1 MDPSETYR
9 RLVPVGRLAAPVT
22 PSDDVYVIAHMGIA
36 RVDPRPW
43 RLSID
48 GLVER
53 PFELDY
59 DALTSLPATEVTAVL
74 ECFGNPVEPEIA
86 TRRVGNVVWRGVPL
100 AELLR
105 RAGVRPEARLVCA
118 EGLDSGRFAG
128 VDSDRY
134 IKDVPLTR
142 AREPDVLVAWA
153 MNGEPLSAE
162 HGFPARLFVP
172 GFFGTNHV
180 KWLSRIT
187 LATERPESVFT
198 TRLYNRRVD
207 GELRPVRE
215 LDVHAV
221 IVTPA
226 DHATLPA
233 DRQTISGWAWSHWP
247 VRTVEVSTDGGLTW
261 QAARVAPRG
270 RDHQWQSFS
279 YAWDALPGRHVRAT
293 DERGRVQP
301 TTGRNRIH
309 TIDVIVAD
317 DLDRRKFIAGL
328 GITIGSAAVG
338 LRGDVAVVG
347 RAEAQETAKDYVPD
361 TPVKFGHITIQSFS
375 KNVPDYP
382 LRCGIPSAS

>member
-9 RLVPVGRLAAPVT
+9 RVVPVDRLAEAVT
-22 PSDDVYVIAHMGIA
+22 ASDDVYVIAHMGIA
-36 RVDPRPW
+36 RVDGARW

-59 DALTSLPATEVTAVL
+59 DALTGLAATEVTAVL
-74 ECFGNPVEPEIA
+74 ECFGNPVEPDVA

-134 IKDVPLTR
+134 IKDVPLAR
-142 AREPDVLVAWA
+142 ALEPDVLVAWA
-153 MNGEPLSAE
+153 MNGTPLSAE

-172 GFFGTNHV
+172 GYFGTNHV

-187 LATERPESVFT
+187 LAVDRPESLFT
-198 TRLYNRRVD
+198 TRLYNRQVD
-207 GELRPVRE
+207 GEPRPVRE

-221 IVTPA
+221 IVTPTDDA
-226 DHATLPA
+226 KLAAGPH
-233 DRQTISGWAWSHWP
+233 TIGGWTWSHWP
-247 VRTVEVSTDGGLTW
+247 VRTVEVSTDGGVTW
-261 QAARVAPRG
+261 RAAHVWPRG
-270 RDHQWQSFS
+270 RDYQWQSFTCD
-279 YAWDALPGRHVRAT
+279 WDATPGRHAVHVRAT

-301 TTGRNRIH
+301 AAGRNRIH
-309 TIDVIVAD
+309 TIDV
-317 DLDRRKFIAGL
+317 
-328 GITIGSAAVG
+328 
-338 LRGDVAVVG
+338 VVEG
-347 RAEAQETAKDYVPD
+347 QHAQ
-361 TPVKFGHITIQSFS
+361 
-375 KNVPDYP
+375 
-382 LRCGIPSAS
+382 